1 VSGALTGLEDKLTKT
16 GSLIMFCLKI
26 DGIILIVDF
35 LILVLSS
42 VFLGRSVVD
51 LDSVGFLSVILFVE
65 CGVVLIAGGATEM
78 SSSVFFSKVREYVFH
93 SKETWSAD
101 SYRKGRE
108 KAVEYILLGIMLFA
122 ESMVL
127 ALLI

>member
-1 VSGALTGLEDKLTKT
+1 MSGALTGLEDKLTKT